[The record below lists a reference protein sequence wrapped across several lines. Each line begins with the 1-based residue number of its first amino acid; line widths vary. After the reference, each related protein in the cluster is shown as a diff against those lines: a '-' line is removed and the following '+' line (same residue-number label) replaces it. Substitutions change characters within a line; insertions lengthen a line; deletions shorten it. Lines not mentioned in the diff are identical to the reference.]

1 MQHRLCSLIL
11 CISSNVILII
21 KFEYGNFGKYDKY
34 VQRSLTCVE

>member
-21 KFEYGNFGKYDKY
+21 NIDMEILESMIRMYN
-34 VQRSLTCVE
+34 VP